1 MASLSGVL
9 LLVHISLMA
18 TTLFYYPSHAIGQDV
33 VEQVCQQTEDYQFC
47 FNIILR
53 DPRTPAVNMEG
64 LCLLSVAI
72 TIDHVREAVDKIP
85 GLLEKATDPVDKQRM
100 TTCQSNYGAA
110 AGDFQRAWGSA
121 SSKAFHDVLGWV
133 QKGSGQVINC
143 ENIYRQSPPIRESP
157 LTVDN
162 HNVIKLA
169 GITLVVLGML
179 GVRWRWCVFLE
190 VKLTFLELTYNKC
203 GMQYCWSIKTDV
215 NLLLIFGEFEGSQ
228 TLQWL
233 EFVSR
238 YVLGKRLTIWNQGWR
253 GRPPTFCKV
262 TPWKIF
268 FF

>member
-1 MASLSGVL
+1 MALISGNSPKKEEIKEMASLSGVL

-179 GVRWRWCVFLE
+179 GVR
-190 VKLTFLELTYNKC
+190 
-203 GMQYCWSIKTDV
+203 
-215 NLLLIFGEFEGSQ
+215 
-228 TLQWL
+228 
-233 EFVSR
+233 
-238 YVLGKRLTIWNQGWR
+238 
-253 GRPPTFCKV
+253 
-262 TPWKIF
+262 
-268 FF
+268 